1 MFLKEI
7 ASIAGLPGL
16 YKIYKSTSRSL
27 IVETLDAKK
36 QKMSIGSSHRVS
48 VLQEVS
54 IYTSDKDGSTLLK
67 NVLHAIHAKYNGVLP
82 VKPKSEN
89 AELLDFLGSV
99 LENYDTKRVYASDV
113 KKLVTWYGILLEN
126 APEVLTLQVEEEA
139 KTEETEETKTEE
151 TETKEEVK

>member
-16 YKIYKSTSRSL
+16 YKIFKSTSRSL

-36 QKMSIGSSHRVS
+36 QKMSIDSSHRVS

-54 IYTSDKDGSTLLK
+54 IYTNDKEGSVLLA
-67 NVLHAIHAKYNGVLP
+67 NVLHAIHEKYNGVLP

-89 AELLDFLGSV
+89 KELLAFLKSV
-99 LENYDTKRVYASDV
+99 LDNYDVVRVYASDV
-113 KKLVTWYGILLEN
+113 KKLVSWYNILLEN
-126 APEVLTLQVEEEA
+126 APEVLVPQVEEEP
-139 KTEETEETKTEE
+139 KTEE
-151 TETKEEVK
+151 TETKEEETT